1 MLTSL
6 LGIIMKFFYEV
17 FHNYGIA
24 IIAFTL
30 FSKIIL
36 FPVSVIVQKN
46 SIKLVS
52 LKPKINRI
60 KIDYFGDE
68 YKVAELENQ
77 LYKEEKYNPFL
88 SVVPLILQVI
98 ILICLITIVN
108 NPITYITNVDKATRD
123 SLVEKV
129 EDARYKELEVI
140 KEVKEGNL
148 NNKELKEL
156 DLTFINS
163 DLTLVSKDIHNYWFP
178 ILAALSALI
187 YCLVEV
193 KKNVLQREQSL
204 IYNISTVSFTI
215 LLALFLGLY
224 VPRGV
229 ALYWIFSNIFALI
242 QLLLLNKIINP
253 EKYVDYAELEI
264 TNKELSKLTLDTR
277 TKNIIKREKED
288 YKRFFSIENKHLVV
302 YSEDASY
309 YNFMKG
315 IVEYILK
322 HTNITIHYVTSDY
335 NDENLKK
342 NSTHFKTYYIGEKRL
357 ISLMMKMDSDVVLM
371 TMPDLNTFHIK
382 RSYYRKDIEYI
393 FVNHG
398 IDSIYLSMREG
409 SLDHYDTIFVCGKYQ
424 EKEIRKGN
432 KLYHLKRKIVKLGY
446 PILDDM
452 LASYKGES
460 DGTILIAP
468 SWQKDNIMETCI
480 EELINVLSEKHK
492 LIVRAHPYFIKH
504 NKQRLLE
511 LKKLYKNNKNVK
523 IEDDYLTISKM
534 FKSSLLITDWSG
546 IAYEYSFTTKR
557 PTLYINTPMKI
568 VNENYKEI
576 ETNPYTVWS
585 REKLGKSVELED
597 INKIEKTVNELLKS
611 EKKYSKQISDFLEDS
626 IYNIGNSSEVAGKYI
641 ISTIL
646 KKIERRKND

>member
-6 LGIIMKFFYEV
+6 LGTIMKFFYEL

-24 IIAFTL
+24 IIVFTL

-36 FPVSVIVQKN
+36 LPVSVLVQKN

-60 KIDYFGDE
+60 KIDYFGDD
-68 YKVAELENQ
+68 YKIAELENK

-88 SVVPLILQVI
+88 SVVPLIFQLI
-98 ILICLITIVN
+98 ILICLITIVT
-108 NPITYITNVDKATRD
+108 NPITYITNVNKETRD

-129 EDARYKELEVI
+129 GDARYKELEVI
-140 KEVKEGNL
+140 NKVKEGKL
-148 NNKELKEL
+148 INKELKEL

-163 DLTLVSKDIHNYWFP
+163 DLTLVSKDINNYWFP

-215 LLALFLGLY
+215 LLSLFLGLY

-253 EKYVDYAELEI
+253 NKYVNYAELEI
-264 TNKELSKLTLDTR
+264 TNKELEKLSSDDR
-277 TKNIIKREKED
+277 TKSIKKKEKSD
-288 YKRFFSIENKHLVV
+288 YKRFMNIENKHLVV
-302 YSEDASY
+302 YTEDASY

-315 IVEYILK
+315 IVEYILE
-322 HTNITIHYVTSDY
+322 HTNMTVHYITSDY

-342 NSTHFKTYYIGEKRL
+342 KRTNFKTYYIGEKRL

-409 SLDHYDTIFVCGKYQ
+409 SLDHYDTICVCGKYQ
-424 EKEIRKGN
+424 DKEIRKGN
-432 KLYHLKRKIVKLGY
+432 KLYNLNRKIVKLGY

-468 SWQKDNIMETCI
+468 SWQKDNIMDTCI
-480 EELINVLSEKHK
+480 EDLISILSKEHK
-492 LIVRAHPYFIKH
+492 LIVRAHPYYIKH
-504 NKQRLLE
+504 NKQRLLD
-511 LKKLYKNNKNVK
+511 LKKQYKNNKNVK

-557 PTLYINTPMKI
+557 PTLYINTPMKV

-585 REKLGKSVELED
+585 REKLGK
-597 INKIEKTVNELLKS
+597 
-611 EKKYSKQISDFLEDS
+611 
-626 IYNIGNSSEVAGKYI
+626 
-641 ISTIL
+641 
-646 KKIERRKND
+646 

>member
-342 NSTHFKTYYIGEKRL
+342 NNTHFKTYYIGEKRL

>member
-6 LGIIMKFFYEV
+6 LGTIMKFFYEL

-24 IIAFTL
+24 IIVFTL

-36 FPVSVIVQKN
+36 LPVSVLVQKN

-60 KIDYFGDE
+60 KIDYFGDD
-68 YKVAELENQ
+68 YKIAELENK

-88 SVVPLILQVI
+88 SVVPLIFQLI
-98 ILICLITIVN
+98 ILICLITIVT
-108 NPITYITNVDKATRD
+108 NPITYITNVNKETRD

-129 EDARYKELEVI
+129 GDARYKELEVI

-480 EELINVLSEKHK
+480 EDLINILSEKHK
-492 LIVRAHPYFIKH
+492 LIVRAHPYYIKH
-504 NKQRLLE
+504 NKQRLLD
-511 LKKLYKNNKNVK
+511 LKKQYKNNKNVK

-557 PTLYINTPMKI
+557 PTLYINTPMKV

-585 REKLGKSVELED
+585 REKLGKSVDLED
-597 INKIEKTVNELLKS
+597 IDKIEKTVNELLKS
-611 EKKYSKQISDFLEDS
+611 NKKYSKQISDFLEDS
-626 IYNIGNSSEVAGKYI
+626 IYNIGKSSEVAGEYI

-646 KKIERRKND
+646 KKIERRKHD

>member
-480 EELINVLSEKHK
+480 EDLINILSEKHK

-511 LKKLYKNNKNVK
+511 LKKLYKDNKNVK

>member
-140 KEVKEGNL
+140 KEVKEDNL

-480 EELINVLSEKHK
+480 EDLINILSEKHK

>member
-1 MLTSL
+1 
-6 LGIIMKFFYEV
+6 
-17 FHNYGIA
+17 
-24 IIAFTL
+24 
-30 FSKIIL
+30 
-36 FPVSVIVQKN
+36 
-46 SIKLVS
+46 
-52 LKPKINRI
+52 
-60 KIDYFGDE
+60 
-68 YKVAELENQ
+68 
-77 LYKEEKYNPFL
+77 
-88 SVVPLILQVI
+88 
-98 ILICLITIVN
+98 
-108 NPITYITNVDKATRD
+108 
-123 SLVEKV
+123 
-129 EDARYKELEVI
+129 
-140 KEVKEGNL
+140 
-148 NNKELKEL
+148 
-156 DLTFINS
+156 
-163 DLTLVSKDIHNYWFP
+163 
-178 ILAALSALI
+178 
-187 YCLVEV
+187 
-193 KKNVLQREQSL
+193 
-204 IYNISTVSFTI
+204 
-215 LLALFLGLY
+215 
-224 VPRGV
+224 
-229 ALYWIFSNIFALI
+229 
-242 QLLLLNKIINP
+242 
-253 EKYVDYAELEI
+253 
-264 TNKELSKLTLDTR
+264 
-277 TKNIIKREKED
+277 
-288 YKRFFSIENKHLVV
+288 
-302 YSEDASY
+302 
-309 YNFMKG
+309 
-315 IVEYILK
+315 
-322 HTNITIHYVTSDY
+322 
-335 NDENLKK
+335 
-342 NSTHFKTYYIGEKRL
+342 
-357 ISLMMKMDSDVVLM
+357 
-371 TMPDLNTFHIK
+371 
-382 RSYYRKDIEYI
+382 
-393 FVNHG
+393 
-398 IDSIYLSMREG
+398 MREG

-480 EELINVLSEKHK
+480 EDLINILSEKHK

>member
-480 EELINVLSEKHK
+480 EDLINILSEKHK

>member
-1 MLTSL
+1 MLISL
-6 LGIIMKFFYEV
+6 LGVIMKFFYEL

-24 IIAFTL
+24 IIVFTL
-30 FSKIIL
+30 FSKVIL
-36 FPVSVIVQKN
+36 FPVSVIVHKN
-46 SIKLVS
+46 SIKLVA

-60 KIDYFGDE
+60 KIDYFGDD

-77 LYKEEKYNPFL
+77 LYKKEKYNPFL
-88 SVVPLILQVI
+88 SVVPLIIQVI

-108 NPITYITNVDKATRD
+108 NPITYITNVDKVTRD
-123 SLVEKV
+123 SLIEQVGE
-129 EDARYKELEVI
+129 ARYKELQVI
-140 KEVKEGNL
+140 KEVKEGII

-156 DLTFINS
+156 DLTLMNS

-187 YCLVEV
+187 YCIIEV
-193 KKNVLQREQSL
+193 KQNVLQREQTIL
-204 IYNISTVSFTI
+204 YNIVTVSFTV
-215 LLALFLGLY
+215 LLSLFLGLY

-229 ALYWIFSNIFALI
+229 ALYWIFSNIFALA

-253 EKYVDYAELEI
+253 ENYVDYNELNI
-264 TNKELSKLTLDTR
+264 TKKELDKLTLDTR
-277 TKNIIKREKED
+277 TKKIIKREKED
-288 YKRFFSIENKHLVV
+288 YKRFLNIENKHLVV

-309 YNFMKG
+309 YNFMRG
-315 IVEYILK
+315 IVEYILN

-335 NDENLKK
+335 NDVNLKK
-342 NSTHFKTYYIGEKRL
+342 NSSNFKTYYIGEKRL
-357 ISLMMKMDSDVVLM
+357 IPLMMKMDSDVVLM

-432 KLYHLKRKIVKLGY
+432 KLYNLNRKIVKLGY

-452 LASYKGES
+452 LATYKGES

-480 EELINVLSEKHK
+480 EDLINILSKNHK

-504 NKQRLLE
+504 NKKRLLE

-585 REKLGKSVELED
+585 RAKLGKSVEVED
-597 INKIEKTVNELLKS
+597 IDKIEKVVKELLQS

-626 IYNIGNSSEVAGKYI
+626 IYNVGSSSEVAGKYI